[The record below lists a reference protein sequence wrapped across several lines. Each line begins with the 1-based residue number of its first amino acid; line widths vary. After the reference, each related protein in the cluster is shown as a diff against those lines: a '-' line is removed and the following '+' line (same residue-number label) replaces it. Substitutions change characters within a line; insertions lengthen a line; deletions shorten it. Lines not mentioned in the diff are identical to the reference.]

1 MIRIRHQEKSLTQIF
16 LEFFR
21 LGLISFGGPAAHMA
35 LMEQELVSRKKW
47 VNRQQ
52 FLDFMGGVNLIPGPS
67 ATQMTLLIGYRL
79 RGFWGM
85 IVGGLGFIIPAAII
99 TGVLAFFY
107 TRYQALPQ
115 LDSILGGIKPAIM
128 AVIAGAILKLGKAA
142 VKSYPLAL
150 LGLLVIAASFAGI
163 NELTAIISAGV
174 AGMIIM
180 RAKDKAACGNVGT
193 LFPLLAAQTAIS
205 TVAGYS
211 SIQLFWVFF
220 KIGSLLFGTGYV
232 LVAYVNTELVEG
244 LGWITSEQLL
254 DAIAI
259 GQFTPGP
266 VLSSAT
272 FIGYLLDGP
281 KGALIATAGIFL
293 PSWFFILVLYP
304 FIDRLRKSPLTA
316 AFLDSVNVAAV
327 AIMVV
332 VMLTFSAQVL
342 IAWQPIMI
350 FALALIAVF
359 GPWKINPLWIVL
371 GAALTGYLLF

>member
-85 IVGGLGFIIPAAII
+85 IVG
-99 TGVLAFFY
+99 
-107 TRYQALPQ
+107 
-115 LDSILGGIKPAIM
+115 
-128 AVIAGAILKLGKAA
+128 
-142 VKSYPLAL
+142 
-150 LGLLVIAASFAGI
+150 
-163 NELTAIISAGV
+163 
-174 AGMIIM
+174 
-180 RAKDKAACGNVGT
+180 
-193 LFPLLAAQTAIS
+193 
-205 TVAGYS
+205 
-211 SIQLFWVFF
+211 
-220 KIGSLLFGTGYV
+220 
-232 LVAYVNTELVEG
+232 G

-371 GAALTGYLLF
+371 GGALTGYLLF